1 MPDDDDQRTVKE
13 LIGEGR
19 LPIDPQTQADLE
31 KWFGLPSVTAL
42 QEEGKIAAAQDSE
55 IAEVVERRRK
65 ALESIDPALLDEIRL
80 RTEDIPNPIGQPVRT
95 IEPVID
101 DSIALFDMG
110 MVDRAL
116 TIAEPRTVEIPD
128 QLIDDLRD
136 CTPQALLR
144 DLHRPEQFFDKVFEI
159 VDAAAAQRI
168 DIVAEVKSAMRTS
181 WRLPAFG
188 RKAIEEGH
196 DVLRDLR
203 KQRSQP
209 WISFLPFLPHRSV
222 QE

>member
-1 MPDDDDQRTVKE
+1 MPNDDERKVKD
-13 LIGEGR
+13 LIAEGR
-19 LPIDPQTQADLE
+19 VPLDPQTQADLE
-31 KWFGLPSVTAL
+31 KWVGLPSVTAL
-42 QEEGKIAAAQDSE
+42 EEQGKIAGPVDADMAQV
-55 IAEVVERRRK
+55 AERR
-65 ALESIDPALLDEIRL
+65 AAAVAAVDPALLDLIRL
-80 RTEDIPNPIGQPVRT
+80 RTEDIPNPIGVPKRT

-110 MVDRAL
+110 MVDKAL

-128 QLIDDLRD
+128 QLIEDLKD

-159 VDAAAAQRI
+159 VDIAAEQRI

-188 RKAIEEGH
+188 KTPLDDSREALAEVRAE
-196 DVLRDLR
+196 RR
-203 KQRSQP
+203 AP
-209 WISFLPFLPHRSV
+209 WTGYLPLLQNRSV

>member
-1 MPDDDDQRTVKE
+1 MPNDDERKVKD
-13 LIGEGR
+13 LIAEGR
-19 LPIDPQTQADLE
+19 VPLDPQTQADLE

-42 QEEGKIAAAQDSE
+42 EEQGKIAGPVDADMAQV
-55 IAEVVERRRK
+55 AERR
-65 ALESIDPALLDEIRL
+65 AAAVAAVDPALLDLIRL
-80 RTEDIPNPIGQPVRT
+80 RTEDIPNPIGVPKRT

-110 MVDRAL
+110 MVDKAL

-128 QLIDDLRD
+128 QLIEDLKD

-159 VDAAAAQRI
+159 VDIAAEQRI

-188 RKAIEEGH
+188 KTPLEDSREALAEVRAE
-196 DVLRDLR
+196 RR
-203 KQRSQP
+203 AP
-209 WISFLPFLPHRSV
+209 WTGYLPLLQNRSV

>member
-1 MPDDDDQRTVKE
+1 MPDDDDERTVKE
-13 LIGEGR
+13 LISQGKVP
-19 LPIDPQTQADLE
+19 LDPQTQADLE

-42 QEEGKIAAAQDSE
+42 EEQGKIAAAEDSD
-55 IAEVVERRRK
+55 IAEVVERRKK
-65 ALESIDPALLDEIRL
+65 AIAAVDPALLDWIRI
-80 RTEDIPNPIGQPVRT
+80 RTEDIPNQIGTPVRIIDT
-95 IEPVID
+95 VID
-101 DSIALFDMG
+101 ASIARFDMG

-128 QLIDDLRD
+128 QLIDDLKE

-159 VDAAAAQRI
+159 VDAAAEQRI

-196 DVLRDLR
+196 DVLADLR
-203 KQRSQP
+203 KQRRQP
-209 WISFLPFLPHRSV
+209 WISFLPLLPNRSV
-222 QE
+222 RE